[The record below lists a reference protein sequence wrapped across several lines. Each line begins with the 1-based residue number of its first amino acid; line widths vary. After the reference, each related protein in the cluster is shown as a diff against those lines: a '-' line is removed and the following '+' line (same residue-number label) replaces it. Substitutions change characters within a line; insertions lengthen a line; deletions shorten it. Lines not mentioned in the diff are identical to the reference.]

1 MAQGSA
7 RSARPVEGVLICVLL
22 AVVAPACAGRGRPPE
37 QPPPAD
43 LLRRAVLRTLDE
55 GSARVVV
62 RVRSSP
68 DTIIVV
74 EGVTSLVGPQ
84 ASVRATVEG
93 RPDLPS
99 SEVRVTAEGT
109 WLRLAGSTEWMAVD
123 TALAPA
129 SPAASWGGILAELA
143 QATEVT
149 AGGRRI
155 TAMVAGVPAT
165 VLLDEHGR
173 VWRVHRHRDDV
184 EVSLELSDFGVGV
197 EVVAP

>member
-7 RSARPVEGVLICVLL
+7 RSARPGAGALMCVLL

-37 QPPPAD
+37 QPRPAE
-43 LLRRAVLRTLDE
+43 LLKRAVLRTLDE

-68 DTIIVV
+68 GTIIVV

-99 SEVRVTAEGT
+99 SGVRVTAEGA
-109 WLRLAGSTEWMAVD
+109 WLRLPGSTQWVAVD
-123 TALAPA
+123 PALAAA
-129 SPAASWGGILAELA
+129 SPAGSWGGVLGDLGR
-143 QATEVT
+143 ATDVT
-149 AGGRRI
+149 GGGRRV
-155 TAMVAGVPAT
+155 TAMVAGGPAT
-165 VLLDEHGR
+165 VVLDGQGR
-173 VWRVHRHRDDV
+173 VWRVHRQHDGL

-197 EVVAP
+197 EVDPP